1 MNVNVKKIVIVLFGL
16 MSVGAIGGVML
27 AGYMILVGEPA
38 DSGFPKP
45 VTYTQ
50 NTPAPNAE

>member
-45 VTYTQ
+45 VTYSQ
-50 NTPAPNAE
+50 NTPTPNAE